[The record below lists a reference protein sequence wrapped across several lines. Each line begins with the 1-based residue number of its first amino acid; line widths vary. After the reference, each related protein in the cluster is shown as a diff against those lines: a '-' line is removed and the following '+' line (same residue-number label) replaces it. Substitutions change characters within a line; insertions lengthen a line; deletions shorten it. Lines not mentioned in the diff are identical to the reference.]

1 MGHQGFVSR
10 EIVGVGGAREC
21 YLSVDVEPDL
31 AFLDQ
36 LEALR
41 AGYAA
46 AKAEMGLQP
55 GSAIFRRIFLS
66 DAMNQAERVRVS
78 ELMAAPDEGPV
89 AVSIVQQPPA
99 HGAKLSLLAYHVER
113 ETPVVKRTLGHHHTL
128 IEMGGLRHLW
138 STRMCAAADVGPA
151 SAADQTREVFRDLIG
166 ALAAQGGTL
175 RDDCV
180 RTWLYI
186 RDVDVFYMDMVK
198 SRAEIFKREG
208 LTGDTHFIAST
219 GIEGACAHHYDL
231 VAMDAYSVL
240 GLAPGKS
247 PISTISTTSARP
259 RTTASPSS
267 GRRASLTAIA
277 PISSCPA
284 PRASTARAGSST
296 PATCCKQL
304 DRALENVDALL
315 DAGEMQLADLSHL
328 IVYLRDRGD
337 YCRVRDRL
345 GERFPSLPLQI
356 VQGPV
361 CRPEWLIEVEGI
373 AAKTIQKPGCA
384 RVLTADRDPSNDRR
398 KPRQGRN
405 EWRVSCRK
413 TTRR

>member
-10 EIVGVGGAREC
+10 EFVSAGGAREC
-21 YLSVDVEPDL
+21 YLSIGVAPDL
-31 AFLDQ
+31 VFADQ

-41 AGYAA
+41 RSYAA
-46 AKAEMGLQP
+46 AKAELGLSQ

-66 DAMNQAERVRVS
+66 DAMNQADRVRIS
-78 ELMAAPDEGPV
+78 ELMGAPDEGPV

-99 HGAKLSLLAYHVER
+99 HGAKIALLAYHVER
-113 ETPVVKRTLGHHHTL
+113 QTAAVKRSLSHNHTL

-138 STRMCAAADVGPA
+138 STRMCSAADVGPT

-180 RTWLYI
+180 RTWLYV
-186 RDVDVFYMDMVK
+186 RDVDVFYQDLVK
-198 SRAEIFKREG
+198 SRTEVFRREG

-219 GIEGACAHHYDL
+219 GIEGACAHRYDL

-240 GLAPGKS
+240 GLKPGQ
-247 PISTISTTSARP
+247 ISYLNDFDHLCATKDYGVTFERATRVAYGDRAHIFMSG
-259 RTTASPSS
+259 TASIDSEGWVVHP
-267 GRRASLTAIA
+267 GDVRR
-277 PISSCPA
+277 
-284 PRASTARAGSST
+284 
-296 PATCCKQL
+296 QL
-304 DRALENVDALL
+304 DRAIDNVDALL
-315 DAGEMQLADLSHL
+315 VNGEAQLADLTHL

-337 YCRVRDRL
+337 YTVVRDRL
-345 GERFPSLPLQI
+345 GERFPGLPMQI

-373 AAKTIQKPGCA
+373 AATAIQKPDWPA
-384 RVLTADRDPSNDRR
+384 F
-398 KPRQGRN
+398 
-405 EWRVSCRK
+405 
-413 TTRR
+413 

>member
-1 MGHQGFVSR
+1 M
-10 EIVGVGGAREC
+10 
-21 YLSVDVEPDL
+21 
-31 AFLDQ
+31 
-36 LEALR
+36 
-41 AGYAA
+41 
-46 AKAEMGLQP
+46 
-55 GSAIFRRIFLS
+55 
-66 DAMNQAERVRVS
+66 RVS
-78 ELMAAPDEGPV
+78 ELMGAPDEGPV

-99 HGAKLSLLAYHVER
+99 HGAKLALLAYHVER
-113 ETPVVKRTLGHHHTL
+113 EAPVVKRNLGHHHTL
-128 IEMGGLRHLW
+128 VEMGGLRHLW

-186 RDVDVFYMDMVK
+186 RDVDVFYQDMVK
-198 SRAEIFKREG
+198 SRAEIFNREG

-240 GLAPGKS
+240 GLAPGQVSYLNDFDHLCATKDYGVTFERATRVAYGDRAHIFMS
-247 PISTISTTSARP
+247 G
-259 RTTASPSS
+259 TASIDGEGWVVHP
-267 GRRASLTAIA
+267 GDVLR
-277 PISSCPA
+277 
-284 PRASTARAGSST
+284 
-296 PATCCKQL
+296 QL

-315 DAGEMQLADLSHL
+315 ANGEAKLADLTHL

-337 YCRVRDRL
+337 YGAVRDRL
-345 GERFPSLPLQI
+345 GERFPDLPTQI

-373 AAKTIQKPGCA
+373 AATATHKPDWPA
-384 RVLTADRDPSNDRR
+384 F
-398 KPRQGRN
+398 
-405 EWRVSCRK
+405 
-413 TTRR
+413 

>member
-1 MGHQGFVSR
+1 
-10 EIVGVGGAREC
+10 
-21 YLSVDVEPDL
+21 
-31 AFLDQ
+31 
-36 LEALR
+36 
-41 AGYAA
+41 
-46 AKAEMGLQP
+46 
-55 GSAIFRRIFLS
+55 
-66 DAMNQAERVRVS
+66 
-78 ELMAAPDEGPV
+78 
-89 AVSIVQQPPA
+89 
-99 HGAKLSLLAYHVER
+99 
-113 ETPVVKRTLGHHHTL
+113 
-128 IEMGGLRHLW
+128 
-138 STRMCAAADVGPA
+138 MCAAADVGPA

-186 RDVDVFYMDMVK
+186 RDVDVFYTDMVK

-240 GLAPGKS
+240 GLAPGQMSYLNDFDHLCATKDYGVTFERATRLAYGDRAHIFMS
-247 PISTISTTSARP
+247 G
-259 RTTASPSS
+259 TASIDGEGWVVHP
-267 GRRASLTAIA
+267 GDVLR
-277 PISSCPA
+277 
-284 PRASTARAGSST
+284 
-296 PATCCKQL
+296 QL

-315 DAGEMQLADLSHL
+315 VAGEMQLADLTHL

-337 YCRVRDRL
+337 YCRVRSRL

-373 AAKTIQKPGCA
+373 AAKTIQKPGVPA
-384 RVLTADRDPSNDRR
+384 F
-398 KPRQGRN
+398 
-405 EWRVSCRK
+405 
-413 TTRR
+413 

>member
-1 MGHQGFVSR
+1 MGHQGFVGR
-10 EIVGVGGAREC
+10 EVIGAGGAREC

-41 AGYAA
+41 VGYLA

-55 GSAIFRRIFLS
+55 GSAIFRRVFLS

-78 ELMAAPDEGPV
+78 ELMSAPDEGPV

-113 ETPVVKRTLGHHHTL
+113 DAPAVKRTLGHHHTL
-128 IEMGGLRHLW
+128 VEMGGRRHLW

-186 RDVDVFYMDMVK
+186 RDVDVFYTDMVK

-240 GLAPGKS
+240 GLAPGQMSYLNDFDHLCATKDYGVTFERATRLAYGDRAHIFMS
-247 PISTISTTSARP
+247 G
-259 RTTASPSS
+259 TASIDGEGWVVHP
-267 GRRASLTAIA
+267 GDVLR
-277 PISSCPA
+277 
-284 PRASTARAGSST
+284 
-296 PATCCKQL
+296 QL

-315 DAGEMQLADLSHL
+315 VAGEMQLADLTHL

-337 YCRVRDRL
+337 YCRVRNRL

-373 AAKTIQKPGCA
+373 AAKTIQKPGVPA
-384 RVLTADRDPSNDRR
+384 F
-398 KPRQGRN
+398 
-405 EWRVSCRK
+405 
-413 TTRR
+413 

>member
-1 MGHQGFVSR
+1 MGHQGFVGR
-10 EIVGVGGAREC
+10 EVIGAGGAREC

-41 AGYAA
+41 VGYLA

-78 ELMAAPDEGPV
+78 ELMSAPDEGPV

-113 ETPVVKRTLGHHHTL
+113 DAPAVKRTLGHHHTL
-128 IEMGGLRHLW
+128 VEMGGRRHLW

-186 RDVDVFYMDMVK
+186 RDVDVFYTDMVK

-240 GLAPGKS
+240 GLASGQMSYLNDFDHLCATKDYGVTFERATRLAYGDRAHIFMS
-247 PISTISTTSARP
+247 G
-259 RTTASPSS
+259 TASIDGEGWVVHP
-267 GRRASLTAIA
+267 GDVLR
-277 PISSCPA
+277 
-284 PRASTARAGSST
+284 
-296 PATCCKQL
+296 QL

-315 DAGEMQLADLSHL
+315 VAGEMQLADLTHL

-337 YCRVRDRL
+337 YCRVRNRL

-373 AAKTIQKPGCA
+373 AAKTIQKPGVPA
-384 RVLTADRDPSNDRR
+384 F
-398 KPRQGRN
+398 
-405 EWRVSCRK
+405 
-413 TTRR
+413 

>member
-10 EIVGVGGAREC
+10 EFASASGAREC
-21 YLSVDVEPDL
+21 YLSIDVAPDL
-31 AFLDQ
+31 VFADQ

-41 AGYAA
+41 VAYAA
-46 AKAEMGLQP
+46 AKAEMGLSP

-66 DAMNQAERVRVS
+66 DAMNQADRVRVS
-78 ELMAAPDEGPV
+78 ELMGAPDEGPV

-99 HGAKLSLLAYHVER
+99 HGAKLALLAYHVER
-113 ETPVVKRTLGHHHTL
+113 DAPVVKRTLGHNHTL
-128 IEMGGLRHLW
+128 VEMGGLRHLW

-186 RDVDVFYMDMVK
+186 RDVDVFYQDMVK
-198 SRAEIFKREG
+198 SRAQIFNREG

-240 GLAPGKS
+240 GLAPGQVSYLNDFDHLCATKDYGVTFERATRVAYGDRAHIFMS
-247 PISTISTTSARP
+247 G
-259 RTTASPSS
+259 TASIDGEGWVVYP
-267 GRRASLTAIA
+267 GDVLR
-277 PISSCPA
+277 
-284 PRASTARAGSST
+284 
-296 PATCCKQL
+296 QL

-315 DAGEMQLADLSHL
+315 SAGEMRLADLTHL

-337 YCRVRDRL
+337 FGAVRNRL

-373 AAKTIQKPGCA
+373 AAKAIHTPGLP
-384 RVLTADRDPSNDRR
+384 VF
-398 KPRQGRN
+398 
-405 EWRVSCRK
+405 
-413 TTRR
+413 

>member
-1 MGHQGFVSR
+1 MGHHGFVGH
-10 EIVGVGGAREC
+10 EFIGAGGAREC
-21 YLSVDVEPDL
+21 YLSIDVAPDL
-31 AFLDQ
+31 TFADQ

-41 AGYAA
+41 VAYTA
-46 AKAEMGLQP
+46 AKAEMGLSP

-66 DAMNQAERVRVS
+66 DAMNQADRVRVS
-78 ELMAAPDEGPV
+78 ELTAAPDEGPV

-113 ETPVVKRTLGHHHTL
+113 DAPAIKRSLGHHHTL
-128 IEMGGLRHLW
+128 VEMGGLRHLW

-166 ALAAQGGTL
+166 ALAVQGGTL

-186 RDVDVFYMDMVK
+186 RDVDVFYQDMVK
-198 SRAEIFKREG
+198 SRAEVFKREG
-208 LTGDTHFIAST
+208 LNGDTHFIAST

-240 GLAPGKS
+240 GLAPGQ
-247 PISTISTTSARP
+247 ISYLNDFDHLCATKDYGVTFERATRVAYGDRAHIFMSG
-259 RTTASPSS
+259 TASIDGDGWVVYP
-267 GRRASLTAIA
+267 GDVLR
-277 PISSCPA
+277 
-284 PRASTARAGSST
+284 
-296 PATCCKQL
+296 QL

-315 DAGEMQLADLSHL
+315 RAGEMQLADLTHL

-337 YCRVRDRL
+337 YCAVRSRL

-373 AAKTIQKPGCA
+373 AARAILKPGLP
-384 RVLTADRDPSNDRR
+384 VF
-398 KPRQGRN
+398 
-405 EWRVSCRK
+405 
-413 TTRR
+413 

>member
-10 EIVGVGGAREC
+10 EFVGAGGAREC
-21 YLSVDVEPDL
+21 YLSVDVSPDL
-31 AFLDQ
+31 VFAEQ
-36 LEALR
+36 LEALC
-41 AGYAA
+41 AGYAT
-46 AKAEMGLQP
+46 AKVEMRLSA

-66 DAMNQAERVRVS
+66 DAMNQAERVRAS
-78 ELMAAPDEGPV
+78 ALMAAPDEGPV

-113 ETPVVKRTLGHHHTL
+113 PTPAVKRTLGHHHTL
-128 IEMGGLRHLW
+128 IEMGGRRHLW

-151 SAADQTREVFRDLIG
+151 SAADQTREVFRDLVG

-198 SRAEIFKREG
+198 SRSEVFKREG
-208 LTGDTHFIAST
+208 LTGATHFIAST

-240 GLAPGKS
+240 GLAPGQVAYLNDFDHLCATKDYGVTFERATRVAYGDRAHIFVS
-247 PISTISTTSARP
+247 G
-259 RTTASPSS
+259 TASIDGEGWVVHP
-267 GRRASLTAIA
+267 GDVL
-277 PISSCPA
+277 
-284 PRASTARAGSST
+284 
-296 PATCCKQL
+296 KQL

-315 DAGEMQLADLSHL
+315 NAGDSALADLTHL

-337 YCRVRDRL
+337 YCRVLKRL
-345 GERFPSLPLQI
+345 DERLPGLPLQI

-373 AAKTIQKPGCA
+373 AAKAI
-384 RVLTADRDPSNDRR
+384 DRP
-398 KPRQGRN
+398 
-405 EWRVSCRK
+405 EWAAF
-413 TTRR
+413 

>member
-1 MGHQGFVSR
+1 
-10 EIVGVGGAREC
+10 
-21 YLSVDVEPDL
+21 
-31 AFLDQ
+31 
-36 LEALR
+36 
-41 AGYAA
+41 
-46 AKAEMGLQP
+46 
-55 GSAIFRRIFLS
+55 
-66 DAMNQAERVRVS
+66 VRVS

-99 HGAKLSLLAYHVER
+99 HGAKIALLAYHVER
-113 ETPVVKRTLGHHHTL
+113 ETPFVKRNLGHYHTL
-128 IEMGGLRHLW
+128 VEMGGLRHLW

-151 SAADQTREVFRDLIG
+151 SAADQTREVFRELIG

-186 RDVDVFYMDMVK
+186 RDVDVFYQDMVK
-198 SRAEIFKREG
+198 SRADMFRREG

-240 GLAPGKS
+240 GLAHGQVSYLNDFDHLCATKDYGVTFERATRVAYGDRAHIF
-247 PISTISTTSARP
+247 ISG
-259 RTTASPSS
+259 TASIDGEGWVVHP
-267 GRRASLTAIA
+267 GDVKL
-277 PISSCPA
+277 
-284 PRASTARAGSST
+284 
-296 PATCCKQL
+296 QL

-315 DAGEMQLADLSHL
+315 ADGEAKLADLTHL

-337 YCRVRDRL
+337 YCLVRDRL
-345 GERFPSLPLQI
+345 GERFPGLPMQI

-373 AAKTIQKPGCA
+373 AAKAIQKPDLPA
-384 RVLTADRDPSNDRR
+384 F
-398 KPRQGRN
+398 
-405 EWRVSCRK
+405 
-413 TTRR
+413 

>member
-1 MGHQGFVSR
+1 M
-10 EIVGVGGAREC
+10 
-21 YLSVDVEPDL
+21 
-31 AFLDQ
+31 
-36 LEALR
+36 
-41 AGYAA
+41 
-46 AKAEMGLQP
+46 
-55 GSAIFRRIFLS
+55 
-66 DAMNQAERVRVS
+66 
-78 ELMAAPDEGPV
+78 

-113 ETPVVKRTLGHHHTL
+113 QTPVVKRTLGHHHTL

-151 SAADQTREVFRDLIG
+151 SAADQTREVFRDLVG

-198 SRAEIFKREG
+198 SRAEVFKREG
-208 LTGDTHFIAST
+208 LNGDTHFIAST

-240 GLAPGKS
+240 GLAPGQMSYLNDFDHLCATKDYGVTFERATRVAYGDRAHIFMS
-247 PISTISTTSARP
+247 G
-259 RTTASPSS
+259 TASIDGEGWVVHP
-267 GRRASLTAIA
+267 GDVL
-277 PISSCPA
+277 
-284 PRASTARAGSST
+284 
-296 PATCCKQL
+296 KQL

-315 DAGEMQLADLSHL
+315 KAGDSAACRLDPSHRLSA
-328 IVYLRDRGD
+328 RPR
-337 YCRVRDRL
+337 RL
-345 GERFPSLPLQI
+345 WPGAASASPSGCPALPLQI

-373 AAKTIQKPGCA
+373 AAKAI
-384 RVLTADRDPSNDRR
+384 DRSRNGRRSDRRSPQSNDRR
-398 KPRQGRN
+398 KPRRDGANGGCHARQA
-405 EWRVSCRK
+405 
-413 TTRR
+413 TRR

>member
-1 MGHQGFVSR
+1 MGHQGFVGR
-10 EIVGVGGAREC
+10 EVIGAGGAREC

-41 AGYAA
+41 VGYLA

-78 ELMAAPDEGPV
+78 ELMSAPDEGPV

-113 ETPVVKRTLGHHHTL
+113 DAPAVKRTLGHHHTL
-128 IEMGGLRHLW
+128 VEMGGRRHLW

-186 RDVDVFYMDMVK
+186 RDVDVFYTDMVK

-240 GLAPGKS
+240 GLALGQMSYLNDFDHLCATKDYGVTFERATRLAYGDRAHIFMS
-247 PISTISTTSARP
+247 G
-259 RTTASPSS
+259 TASIDGEGWVVHP
-267 GRRASLTAIA
+267 GDVLR
-277 PISSCPA
+277 
-284 PRASTARAGSST
+284 
-296 PATCCKQL
+296 QL

-315 DAGEMQLADLSHL
+315 VAGEMQLADLTHL

-337 YCRVRDRL
+337 YCRVRNRL

-373 AAKTIQKPGCA
+373 AAKTIQKPGVPA
-384 RVLTADRDPSNDRR
+384 F
-398 KPRQGRN
+398 
-405 EWRVSCRK
+405 
-413 TTRR
+413 

>member
-1 MGHQGFVSR
+1 MGHQGFVGR

-41 AGYAA
+41 VGYAA

-78 ELMAAPDEGPV
+78 ELMSAPDEGPV

-113 ETPVVKRTLGHHHTL
+113 ATPVVKRSLGHHHTL
-128 IEMGGLRHLW
+128 IEMGGVRHLW

-151 SAADQTREVFRDLIG
+151 SAADQTREVFRDLIA

-208 LTGDTHFIAST
+208 LNGDTHFIAST

-240 GLAPGKS
+240 DLAPGQVSYLNDFDHLCATKDYGVTFERATRVAYGDRAHIFMS
-247 PISTISTTSARP
+247 G
-259 RTTASPSS
+259 TASIDGEGWVVHP
-267 GRRASLTAIA
+267 GDVLR
-277 PISSCPA
+277 
-284 PRASTARAGSST
+284 
-296 PATCCKQL
+296 QL

-315 DAGEMQLADLSHL
+315 NAGEMGLADLSHL

-337 YCRVRDRL
+337 YCRVRNRL

-373 AAKTIQKPGCA
+373 AAKTIQKPGA
-384 RVLTADRDPSNDRR
+384 PAF
-398 KPRQGRN
+398 
-405 EWRVSCRK
+405 
-413 TTRR
+413 

>member
-36 LEALR
+36 LDALR
-41 AGYAA
+41 VGYAA

-99 HGAKLSLLAYHVER
+99 HGAKLSLLAYHVEH
-113 ETPVVKRTLGHHHTL
+113 ETPIVKRTLGHHHTL

-151 SAADQTREVFRDLIG
+151 SAADQTREVFRDLVG

-186 RDVDVFYMDMVK
+186 RDVDVFYQDMVK
-198 SRAEIFKREG
+198 SRAQIFNREG

-240 GLAPGKS
+240 KLAPGQ
-247 PISTISTTSARP
+247 ISYLNDFDHLCATKDYGVTFERATRVAYGDRAHIFISG
-259 RTTASPSS
+259 TASIDGEGWVVHP
-267 GRRASLTAIA
+267 GDVLR
-277 PISSCPA
+277 
-284 PRASTARAGSST
+284 
-296 PATCCKQL
+296 QL
-304 DRALENVDALL
+304 DRALENVDSLL
-315 DAGEMQLADLSHL
+315 ANGEAKLADLTHL

-337 YCRVRDRL
+337 YGAVRARL
-345 GERFPSLPLQI
+345 GERFPDLPTQI

-373 AAKTIQKPGCA
+373 AATAIHKPDW
-384 RVLTADRDPSNDRR
+384 TAF
-398 KPRQGRN
+398 
-405 EWRVSCRK
+405 
-413 TTRR
+413 

>member
-10 EIVGVGGAREC
+10 EFVSASGAREC
-21 YLSVDVEPDL
+21 YLSIDVAPDL
-31 AFLDQ
+31 VFADQ

-41 AGYAA
+41 VAYAA
-46 AKAEMGLQP
+46 AKAEMGLSP

-99 HGAKLSLLAYHVER
+99 HGAKLALLAYHVER
-113 ETPVVKRTLGHHHTL
+113 DAPVVKRTLGHHHTL
-128 IEMGGLRHLW
+128 VEMGGLRHLW

-151 SAADQTREVFRDLIG
+151 SAADQTREVFHDLIG

-186 RDVDVFYMDMVK
+186 RDVDVFYQDMVK
-198 SRAEIFKREG
+198 SRAQIFKREG

-240 GLAPGKS
+240 GLAQGQ
-247 PISTISTTSARP
+247 ISYLNDFDHLCATKDYGVTFERATRVAYGDRAHIFMSG
-259 RTTASPSS
+259 TASIDGEGWVVHP
-267 GRRASLTAIA
+267 GDVLR
-277 PISSCPA
+277 
-284 PRASTARAGSST
+284 
-296 PATCCKQL
+296 QL

-315 DAGEMQLADLSHL
+315 GAGEMQLADLTHL

-337 YCRVRDRL
+337 YCAVRDRL

-373 AAKTIQKPGCA
+373 AAKAIQRPGLPA
-384 RVLTADRDPSNDRR
+384 F
-398 KPRQGRN
+398 
-405 EWRVSCRK
+405 
-413 TTRR
+413 